1 MDALVNSLMEELNC
15 ETVFTIPIFG
25 GIPIYESVVVTWII
39 MAVVIVLCILLTRNL
54 SVEHPGRR
62 QIILE
67 TAVNGLNNFFRDTIG
82 ENGKQ
87 YIPYL
92 MTVAIYIG
100 IRKFLYQR
108 VMNVIEARE
117 EMVKKQFDDA
127 KKSEEDARK
136 LKADYEERLS
146 DARTEADQ
154 IIIDARAR
162 AEEEHARSVEKTR
175 EETEHMLEKAKEDIA
190 NEQEKAQQAAQAEIA
205 KLAVIAARKIM
216 KTGDAHDTGSSK

>member
-1 MDALVNSLMEELNC
+1 MLSINFWNILWTVVNLLVLYV
-15 ETVFTIPIFG
+15 VF
-25 GIPIYESVVVTWII
+25 
-39 MAVVIVLCILLTRNL
+39 
-54 SVEHPGRR
+54 
-62 QIILE
+62 
-67 TAVNGLNNFFRDTIG
+67 
-82 ENGKQ
+82 
-87 YIPYL
+87 
-92 MTVAIYIG
+92 
-100 IRKFLYQR
+100 RKFLYQR

-117 EMVKKQFDDA
+117 EMVKKQFADA

-190 NEQEKAQQAAQAEIA
+190 NEQEKAQIA

>member
-1 MDALVNSLMEELNC
+1 MLSINFWNILWTVVNLLVLYV
-15 ETVFTIPIFG
+15 VF
-25 GIPIYESVVVTWII
+25 
-39 MAVVIVLCILLTRNL
+39 
-54 SVEHPGRR
+54 
-62 QIILE
+62 
-67 TAVNGLNNFFRDTIG
+67 
-82 ENGKQ
+82 
-87 YIPYL
+87 
-92 MTVAIYIG
+92 
-100 IRKFLYQR
+100 RKFLYQR

-127 KKSEEDARK
+127 KKSEEDANK
-136 LKADYEERLS
+136 LKADYEARLS

-162 AEEEHARSVEKTR
+162 AEEEHARSVEETR

-205 KLAVIAARKIM
+205 RLAVIAARKIM

>member
-1 MDALVNSLMEELNC
+1 MLSINFWNILWTVVNLLVLYV
-15 ETVFTIPIFG
+15 VF
-25 GIPIYESVVVTWII
+25 
-39 MAVVIVLCILLTRNL
+39 
-54 SVEHPGRR
+54 
-62 QIILE
+62 
-67 TAVNGLNNFFRDTIG
+67 
-82 ENGKQ
+82 
-87 YIPYL
+87 
-92 MTVAIYIG
+92 
-100 IRKFLYQR
+100 RKFLYQR

-117 EMVKKQFDDA
+117 EMVKKQFD
-127 KKSEEDARK
+127 DARK

>member
-1 MDALVNSLMEELNC
+1 MLSINFWNILWTVVNLLVLYV
-15 ETVFTIPIFG
+15 VF
-25 GIPIYESVVVTWII
+25 
-39 MAVVIVLCILLTRNL
+39 
-54 SVEHPGRR
+54 
-62 QIILE
+62 
-67 TAVNGLNNFFRDTIG
+67 
-82 ENGKQ
+82 
-87 YIPYL
+87 
-92 MTVAIYIG
+92 
-100 IRKFLYQR
+100 RKFLYQR

-127 KKSEEDARK
+127 KKSEEARK

-216 KTGDAHDTGSSK
+216 KTGDAHDTGSNK

>member
-1 MDALVNSLMEELNC
+1 MLSINFWNILWTVVNLLVLYV
-15 ETVFTIPIFG
+15 VF
-25 GIPIYESVVVTWII
+25 
-39 MAVVIVLCILLTRNL
+39 
-54 SVEHPGRR
+54 
-62 QIILE
+62 
-67 TAVNGLNNFFRDTIG
+67 
-82 ENGKQ
+82 
-87 YIPYL
+87 
-92 MTVAIYIG
+92 
-100 IRKFLYQR
+100 RKFLYQR

-127 KKSEEDARK
+127 KKSGEDANK
-136 LKADYEERLS
+136 LKADYEARLS

>member
-1 MDALVNSLMEELNC
+1 MLSINFWNILWTVVNLLVLYV
-15 ETVFTIPIFG
+15 VF
-25 GIPIYESVVVTWII
+25 
-39 MAVVIVLCILLTRNL
+39 
-54 SVEHPGRR
+54 
-62 QIILE
+62 
-67 TAVNGLNNFFRDTIG
+67 
-82 ENGKQ
+82 
-87 YIPYL
+87 
-92 MTVAIYIG
+92 
-100 IRKFLYQR
+100 RKFLYQR

-127 KKSEEDARK
+127 KKSEEYSRK
-136 LKADYEERLS
+136 LKAVYEDRLS
-146 DARTEADQ
+146 DARKESDQ

-216 KTGDAHDTGSSK
+216 KTGDAHDTGSNK

>member
-1 MDALVNSLMEELNC
+1 MLSINFWNILWTVVNLLVLYV
-15 ETVFTIPIFG
+15 VF
-25 GIPIYESVVVTWII
+25 
-39 MAVVIVLCILLTRNL
+39 
-54 SVEHPGRR
+54 
-62 QIILE
+62 
-67 TAVNGLNNFFRDTIG
+67 
-82 ENGKQ
+82 
-87 YIPYL
+87 
-92 MTVAIYIG
+92 
-100 IRKFLYQR
+100 RKFLYQR

-127 KKSEEDARK
+127 KKSEEDANK
-136 LKADYEERLS
+136 LKADYEARLS

-154 IIIDARAR
+154 IIIGARAR